1 MWLELVLAISDE
13 YSASVI
19 LESLKVDYTV
29 TSLGKVKR
37 SFITHTHRVHT
48 IIILWVVEEIVP
60 LFISL
65 RTESITPT
73 IIRDFN
79 LHVGHM

>member
-29 TSLGKVKR
+29 C
-37 SFITHTHRVHT
+37 T
-48 IIILWVVEEIVP
+48 IIIILLWVVEEIVP

-73 IIRDFN
+73 IVRDFN

>member
-1 MWLELVLAISDE
+1 MWLDLVLAISDE

-19 LESLKVDYTV
+19 LENLKVDYTV
-29 TSLGKVKR
+29 C
-37 SFITHTHRVHT
+37 T
-48 IIILWVVEEIVP
+48 IIIILLWVVEEIVP